1 MFEMKGKSLKR
12 HQIHCICIFQQYFQ
26 GYVSDFLPAYITNLF
41 KALREKVHII
51 SIFHI
56 PSGKMMHRYDCN
68 YHSIKYTG
76 NKSEINHSHV
86 RSETIKFIFAMYRAL
101 AIFPNYTRI
110 QPHDRL
116 FQTTEPLYKCKCM
129 R

>member
-1 MFEMKGKSLKR
+1 M
-12 HQIHCICIFQQYFQ
+12 
-26 GYVSDFLPAYITNLF
+26 SDFLPAYITNLF

-76 NKSEINHSHV
+76 NKSEINHLHV
-86 RSETIKFIFAMYRAL
+86 QSETIIKSIFTMHHTL
-101 AIFPNYTRI
+101 PIFLNYT
-110 QPHDRL
+110 
-116 FQTTEPLYKCKCM
+116 
-129 R
+129 